1 MPEMLLTDTDSHSPL
16 FSGVAV
22 KRGLKDWDD
31 YMSNLICR
39 YVRWLTNICE
49 LKLRLNER

>member
-1 MPEMLLTDTDSHSPL
+1 MPEVLLTDTDTNSPL

-31 YMSNLICR
+31 YMNDVICR
-39 YVRWLTNICE
+39 YVE
-49 LKLRLNER
+49 LIIHFIE